1 MSESTSCIGC
11 KFLYS
16 RGEGYSNWTWME
28 TYVHCAKDRNPNLT
42 GGDAEACC
50 DWTKDVTN
58 DNWPATNTS
67 RCELY
72 APGSMVTLDVD
83 GEDGPVDYT
92 DDEEAIVAICE
103 HSGRA
108 RVGYGV

>member
-28 TYVHCAKDRNPNLT
+28 TYVHCAKDRTPNLT

-50 DWTKDVTN
+50 D
-58 DNWPATNTS
+58 
-67 RCELY
+67 
-72 APGSMVTLDVD
+72 
-83 GEDGPVDYT
+83 
-92 DDEEAIVAICE
+92 
-103 HSGRA
+103 
-108 RVGYGV
+108 